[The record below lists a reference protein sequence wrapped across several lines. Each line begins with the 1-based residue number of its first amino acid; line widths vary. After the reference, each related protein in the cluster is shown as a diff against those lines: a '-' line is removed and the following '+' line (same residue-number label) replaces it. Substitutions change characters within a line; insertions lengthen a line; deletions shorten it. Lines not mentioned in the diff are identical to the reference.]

1 MPAQDM
7 AVCPPTMMNAA
18 SKAAADMEAAGT
30 LPTGAA
36 PMVAPGSPMDG
47 AGVTVAGVMETEVA
61 AASTTWS
68 YKAPYVYGAT
78 QDGVLRTVTNDEQ
91 QAQHIRSVAEGA
103 QAGPGAGP
111 GVPPSLVGGTPR
123 VERPVY
129 PLNPNGAMPGPS
141 ATEYAPVSAASGA
154 AAGPNAGPGV
164 PPSLVGG
171 TPRVERPVYP
181 LNPNGAMPGPS
192 AGEYAPVAFSG
203 PEAEASHIEV

>member
-18 SKAAADMEAAGT
+18 SAASGAIERGAMLPANAAVV
-30 LPTGAA
+30 PT
-36 PMVAPGSPMDG
+36 PGSPFDAAAAG
-47 AGVTVAGVMETEVA
+47 YAGVVQTKVASMS
-61 AASTTWS
+61 ASVE

-91 QAQHIRSVAEGA
+91 QAQHIRSVSEGA

-141 ATEYAPVSAASGA
+141 AGEYAPVSAVSGA

-192 AGEYAPVAFSG
+192 AGEYAPVSFTEPGS
-203 PEAEASHIEV
+203 SHLEV